1 MCTLCSISDENSC
14 LDLTQISDDNTAES
28 EAANPAVT
36 KSTNENA
43 QSDIDEVSPATTPI
57 TINHW

>member
-1 MCTLCSISDENSC
+1 MMLLLFDVYSLYSISDANSC
-14 LDLTQISDDNTAES
+14 VDLTEISDDNTAES

-43 QSDIDEVSPATTPI
+43 ESDIDEVSP
-57 TINHW
+57 